1 MELRR
6 LFTVFIFLFITGTIS
21 AANDHREVF
30 VNRFVKEFVEDINI
44 SYVKAEDI
52 DHVEYGKGK
61 LIELEVFYSLGDVK
75 SVLARTLDH
84 FSVSDIS
91 ASIKGDWIGNREEG
105 QITSYGL
112 QIEVSSGSNPGVIEI
127 LFRPSVYYSSRNISY
142 AYVIVI
148 ILKTG

>member
-6 LFTVFIFLFITGTIS
+6 PFTVFLFLFITGTIS
-21 AANDHREVF
+21 ANDHREVF

-52 DHVEYGKGK
+52 HHSDHGTGK

-75 SVLARTLDH
+75 SVLGRTLDH

-91 ASIKGDWIGNREEG
+91 ASIKGDWTGNREDG

-112 QIEVSSGSNPGVIEI
+112 QIEVSSGSNPGVIDI

-142 AYVIVI
+142 AYVIV
-148 ILKTG
+148 LY